1 MQEEEDTFLTKNI
14 YTIKQKKNVHYDDE
28 NCLLSL
34 YLSLVQGVHES
45 ISSVSKD
52 YRNLNKDFVHQLI
65 LGKINQ
71 TKIGEFKKE
80 DLLVEI

>member
-1 MQEEEDTFLTKNI
+1 MREEEDTFLTKNI
-14 YTIKQKKNVHYDDE
+14 YTIKQKKNVHYEDE

-34 YLSLVQGVHES
+34 YLNLVQGVHES

-52 YRNLNKDFVHQLI
+52 YRNLNKEFIHQLL

-71 TKIGEFKKE
+71 TQKGDFKKE
-80 DLLVEI
+80 DLLV